1 MISFLCILYAI
12 NIRVTCDITLFMQEP
27 LALFLLYSL

>member
-1 MISFLCILYAI
+1 MISFLCILYVI
-12 NIRVTCDITLFMQEP
+12 NIYVTGDITLFVQEP